1 MLSHKRCHN
10 FIQGKEVVFWQM
22 PSLVCNF
29 NREFG
34 AICDLYF
41 LIIYQRTSD
50 HHYYC
55 IIQGGGKQ
63 KMLFI
68 MCESKSLQLHIWV
81 RFPRTG
87 ILLKMWHF
95 FLKSRAFVWP
105 NLIRYI
111 WFFNW
116 FWSIVSCSLWRNFWK
131 FLEIFLESHAASL
144 F

>member
-1 MLSHKRCHN
+1 MSWENFPINVWHQCNVKIHFGVVGVCWSNRQDGKSNKSHCWSWMRLRSMMVRTVD
-10 FIQGKEVVFWQM
+10 I
-22 PSLVCNF
+22 SL
-29 NREFG
+29 
-34 AICDLYF
+34 
-41 LIIYQRTSD
+41 
-50 HHYYC
+50 
-55 IIQGGGKQ
+55 
-63 KMLFI
+63 MLFI
-68 MCESKSLQLHIWV
+68 IHHPTIWV